1 MKHLYDSSIESSRRA
16 EISWRSLQ
24 RAMPALAPAP
34 GRPASAGVP
43 MRHARVR
50 APHLRG
56 CGSVALWMLVCSAT
70 AFAAVDGTVINR
82 TTGKPQAGAA
92 VTMIDLTQGMKP
104 AGSVRTDAEG
114 KFHFDQDLQGPAL
127 IQVLHDGVTYNQ
139 HIQPGAAAPHEVGVY
154 DASKRPGG
162 AKMAQHMI
170 LLEPAGDQ
178 LSVTETFFFD
188 NRGNTTFHD
197 ADAGTLRFFVPKNSN
212 PPSVMATGPQGMP
225 IPRQPKADES
235 GVYSVDF
242 PVRPGETRFDVRYS
256 MPFTAP
262 GAFAGKVLYKDVVTR
277 VAVPAGVTLSGGGVK
292 QIGQE
297 PSTQALVYE
306 VAGAEYKLNVEGS
319 GALAT
324 MAAAEEESS
333 GPQIQQVLPRVYK
346 RVEWIVAAAL
356 LALACGFVM
365 LYRKGAGSQ
374 A

>member
-1 MKHLYDSSIESSRRA
+1 MKYLSI
-16 EISWRSLQ
+16 L
-24 RAMPALAPAP
+24 L
-34 GRPASAGVP
+34 
-43 MRHARVR
+43 
-50 APHLRG
+50 
-56 CGSVALWMLVCSAT
+56 CSAA
-70 AFAAVDGTVINR
+70 AFASVGGTVINR

-104 AGSVRTDAEG
+104 AGSVRTDAQGE
-114 KFHFDQDLQGPAL
+114 FHFDMDLQGPAL
-127 IQVLHDGVTYNQ
+127 IQVFHDGVTYNER
-139 HIQPGAAAPHEVGVY
+139 IQPGAAAPHEVGVY
-154 DASKRPGG
+154 DASKQPGG
-162 AKMAQHMI
+162 AKVAQHMV

-197 ADAGTLRFFVPKNSN
+197 ADAGTLRFFVSKNAN
-212 PPSVMATGPQGMP
+212 PPTVMASGPQGMP
-225 IPRQPKADES
+225 IPRQPKTHES

-262 GAFAGKVLYKDVVTR
+262 GVFAGRVLYKDVSTR
-277 VAVPAGVTLSGGGVK
+277 IAVPAGVTLSGDGVK

-297 PSTQALVYE
+297 PSTQAVVYE
-306 VAGAEYKLNVEGS
+306 VAGTQYKLNVEGS
-319 GALAT
+319 GALTA
-324 MAAAEEESS
+324 MAAAEEEAS

-365 LYRKGAGSQ
+365 LYRKGAGSR